1 MPYTGQQFRKYSY
14 YKNIEDA
21 DKEKQLRDALNE
33 KKRMEISGSI
43 VDATNPIRD
52 ENGFL
57 LSYESPDK
65 PGKSIE
71 EDYQYVRLQVRQN
84 SGTTDRVVKFFGNDI
99 QFLEIFPREPEDD
112 EPDVDIKALEKELND
127 GIDRQNE
134 LNDSLTDAINTLNKK
149 IAEMNNTTSTDVE
162 KKADKPKKKKKKES
176 KLKKAGKK
184 IKKGLKKI
192 FSDERL
198 KRDIVPLGMENGFNT
213 YGFRYIWGTQRY
225 KGVMA
230 QEVMKTNPQAVDKF
244 FGVYRVDYDE
254 IGVEFSKC

>member
-21 DKEKQLRDALNE
+21 DKEKQLKDALNE

-57 LSYESPDK
+57 LSFESPDK
-65 PGKSIE
+65 PGNSIE

-127 GIDRQNE
+127 GIDFK
-134 LNDSLTDAINTLNKK
+134 LGTFSKK
-149 IAEMNNTTSTDVE
+149 ISSGQKQRLALARCFYDDKSIIILDEATNALDVE
-162 KKADKPKKKKKKES
+162 TEKEIFQNILKTKNDKTIIIVSHNINNIGICDKVYKIDSGKIVKK
-176 KLKKAGKK
+176 
-184 IKKGLKKI
+184 
-192 FSDERL
+192 
-198 KRDIVPLGMENGFNT
+198 
-213 YGFRYIWGTQRY
+213 Q
-225 KGVMA
+225 
-230 QEVMKTNPQAVDKF
+230 
-244 FGVYRVDYDE
+244 
-254 IGVEFSKC
+254 

>member
-1 MPYTGQQFRKYSY
+1 MPYTGQQFRKYDY

-21 DKEKQLRDALNE
+21 DKEKQLKDALNE

-57 LSYESPDK
+57 LSFESPDK
-65 PGKSIE
+65 PGNSIE

-134 LNDSLTDAINTLNKK
+134 LNNSLTDAINTLNKK
-149 IAEMNNTTSTDVE
+149 IADMNNSTSTDIE

-198 KRDIVPLGMENGFNT
+198 KRDIVPLGMENGFDT

-254 IGVEFSKC
+254 IGVEFGKC

>member
-1 MPYTGQQFRKYSY
+1 MPYTGQQFRKYDY

-57 LSYESPDK
+57 LSFESPDK

-99 QFLEIFPREPEDD
+99 QFLEIFPKEPEDD
-112 EPDVDIKALEKELND
+112 EPDVDIKALEEELND

-134 LNDSLTDAINTLNKK
+134 LNNSLTDAINTLNKK

-162 KKADKPKKKKKKES
+162 KKKDKPKKKKKKES

-254 IGVEFSKC
+254 IGVEFGKC

>member
-1 MPYTGQQFRKYSY
+1 MPYTGQQFRKYDY

-33 KKRMEISGSI
+33 KKRMEISGSV

-65 PGKSIE
+65 PGNSIE

-112 EPDVDIKALEKELND
+112 EPDVDIKALEQELND

-134 LNDSLTDAINTLNKK
+134 LNNSLCMKRLLKRKISKK
-149 IAEMNNTTSTDVE
+149 IRRLRKKYKNTFV
-162 KKADKPKKKKKKES
+162 
-176 KLKKAGKK
+176 GN
-184 IKKGLKKI
+184 I
-192 FSDERL
+192 
-198 KRDIVPLGMENGFNT
+198 
-213 YGFRYIWGTQRY
+213 
-225 KGVMA
+225 
-230 QEVMKTNPQAVDKF
+230 
-244 FGVYRVDYDE
+244 
-254 IGVEFSKC
+254 C